1 MAMLEN
7 MAKKKPVS
15 SQKCTVKGV
24 EVTFPSC
31 RMGYSKQKK
40 NNTLKERNQT

>member
-1 MAMLEN
+1 MLEN

-15 SQKCTVKGV
+15 SQKCTVKV

-31 RMGYSKQKK
+31 RKGYSKQKK